1 MDVQQ
6 FIEKQEAHSEKSQT
20 VQMTDSVRKFGIV
33 LEKEIKR
40 TIPFKFPFKKKN
52 SRVNLPRKHPNTP

>member
-40 TIPFKFPFKKKN
+40 TIPFKFPFKKKT
-52 SRVNLPRKHPNTP
+52 VE